1 MPLLYFDIIEGRTKC
16 ELKALLDTAH
26 NVVLEVFNVPDGDRY
41 QIITE
46 HKKHLIHF
54 EDTGLGFKRT
64 DRLVMLRVF
73 TSPRSQEQKLVFMH
87 RLSEELE

>member
-1 MPLLYFDIIEGRTKC
+1 MIPLIYFDIIEGRSKS

-26 NVVLEVFNVPDGDRY
+26 NVVMEAFNVPGGDRY

-46 HKKHLIHF
+46 HEKHLINF

-73 TSPRSQEQKLVFMH
+73 TSPRS
-87 RLSEELE
+87 